1 MCWFRIGLGMFG
13 SDVERDITKRSLVA
27 QACVSGVPFNGF
39 FFWKWKFFCQ
49 VLIAL
54 AVAASGIRLTIFVD
68 NNIFSYAVT
77 VLWILTVTNA
87 VNFQD
92 NMNGL
97 CPGLGII
104 CGWFFAWHAGL
115 EGQYLV
121 ASLAFL
127 FSGALFGFFP
137 FNFPKGCVFLGDG
150 GSHVVGFLLS
160 VLAVLP
166 DFYSEASPYKWLI
179 ITPVLVLFIPILL
192 ILLNYKFNHLEK
204 YFLIL
209 LTIVFF
215 IATILSLYHLG
226 IEQGFIQESMVC
238 DLKSG
243 SNLLSKEDIL
253 KQLQEKSVS
262 CKDVT
267 FKIFGLSLTTYN
279 ILISL
284 LITIYT
290 TKIYLDYDKN

>member
-1 MCWFRIGLGMFG
+1 MAENSKNLLI
-13 SDVERDITKRSLVA
+13 
-27 QACVSGVPFNGF
+27 
-39 FFWKWKFFCQ
+39 KFIF
-49 VLIAL
+49 LISTIAL
-54 AVAASGIRLTIFVD
+54 ASAFFIEYKLGHQPCNLC
-68 NNIFSYAVT
+68 
-77 VLWILTVTNA
+77 ILERIPYLLA
-87 VNFQD
+87 
-92 NMNGL
+92 
-97 CPGLGII
+97 II
-104 CGWFFAWHAGL
+104 
-115 EGQYLV
+115 
-121 ASLAFL
+121 
-127 FSGALFGFFP
+127 
-137 FNFPKGCVFLGDG
+137 
-150 GSHVVGFLLS
+150 
-160 VLAVLP
+160 
-166 DFYSEASPYKWLI
+166 
-179 ITPVLVLFIPILL
+179 L

-209 LTIVFF
+209 LAIVFF
-215 IATILSLYHLG
+215 IATILSLYHFG

-290 TKIYLDYDKN
+290 AKIYLSYDKN